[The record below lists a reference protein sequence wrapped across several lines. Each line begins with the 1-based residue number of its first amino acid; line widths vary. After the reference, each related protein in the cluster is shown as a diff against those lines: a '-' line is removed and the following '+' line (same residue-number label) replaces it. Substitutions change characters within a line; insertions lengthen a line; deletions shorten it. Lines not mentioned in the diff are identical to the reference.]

1 MKLAFK
7 KFDAFASGGSSG
19 NPAGA
24 VYAGEGQ
31 TLDAETMQRIA
42 RELKGFVSET
52 GFVLPGS
59 PPRLKYYS
67 SEREVDFCGHA
78 TIAIMYDYFVSGPGR
93 GLESAVIST
102 NRGMLEV
109 YNRVSDLDAVF
120 IMAPVPEFGKT
131 GFSAEDVAGALGLA
145 ASDPDSTLPVRLINA
160 GLDTLLVPVSSLD
173 VILGMKPDFA
183 KLGAWCV
190 DMGVDIV
197 EVFCR
202 ETVCADA
209 SWRVRVFCPRMG
221 YLEDPATGSG
231 NSAFGCYLLDCGLWD
246 GGDIM
251 LEQNGEREAFNRI
264 QLATVGTGGPDGDL
278 RVLFGGGAK
287 IIIEGVYNA

>member
-1 MKLAFK
+1 MKLTFK
-7 KFDAFASGGSSG
+7 KLDAFASDGSAG

-24 VYAGEGQ
+24 IYIGEGES
-31 TLDAETMQRIA
+31 LDAEAMQRTA

-52 GFVLPGS
+52 GFVFSGS
-59 PPRLKYYS
+59 PLKLKYYS

-78 TIAIMYDYFVSGPGR
+78 TIAIMYDYFCSGPGR

-102 NRGMLEV
+102 NRGLLEV
-109 YNRVSDLDAVF
+109 YNRISSVDAVF
-120 IMAPVPEFGKT
+120 IMAPVPEFRQTAISG
-131 GFSAEDVAGALGLA
+131 EDAAAALGIDA
-145 ASDPDSTLPVRLINA
+145 AALDPALPVRLINA
-160 GLDTLLVPVSSLD
+160 GLDTLLVPVIFLD
-173 VILGMKPDFA
+173 VMLSLKPDFA
-183 KLGAWCV
+183 KLASWCV
-190 DMGVDIV
+190 ASGVDIV

-246 GGDIM
+246 GGDM
-251 LEQNGEREAFNRI
+251 VLEQNGEKDLFNRI
-264 QLATVGTGGPDGDL
+264 RLATVRSGGEKGAP
-278 RVLFGGGAK
+278 RVLFGGGAVVK
-287 IIIEGVYNA
+287 IEGVYTL